1 MLGKNATRSVNSSLH
16 RGIFRDALCRSA
28 RIPGLAT
35 GLVIGLTLG
44 LGLIVA
50 PDAADA
56 SQRRGAGKT
65 GAASAVSSRSFSG
78 LASYYGS
85 ESGSKTASGARYNP
99 SALTAAHR
107 TLPFG
112 TQVKVTEPRS
122 GRSVVVLI
130 NDRGPFV
137 RGRVLDLS
145 VAAARAIGITGR
157 GVGHVVAEVL

>member
-1 MLGKNATRSVNSSLH
+1 MLGKNTTRPVDSSLRRSRI
-16 RGIFRDALCRSA
+16 RGALRPFA
-28 RIPGLAT
+28 TIPA
-35 GLVIGLTLG
+35 LVLGLTLG
-44 LGLIVA
+44 LGVTFA
-50 PDAADA
+50 SDGAEA

-65 GAASAVSSRSFSG
+65 GAATATSSRSFSG

-99 SALTAAHR
+99 GALTAAHR

-112 TQVKVTEPRS
+112 TQLKVTEPRS
-122 GRSVVVLI
+122 GRSVIVRI

>member
-1 MLGKNATRSVNSSLH
+1 MFGKNATRSVEISLRRNI
-16 RGIFRDALCRSA
+16 RGAGFGRLAM
-28 RIPGLAT
+28 IPGLA
-35 GLVIGLTLG
+35 LMVALG
-44 LGLIVA
+44 LGLA
-50 PDAADA
+50 GAFDDAEA
-56 SQRRGAGKT
+56 SQKRASGKN
-65 GAASAVSSRSFSG
+65 GAAPAAASRTFSG

-99 SALTAAHR
+99 GALTAAHR
-107 TLPFG
+107 SLPFG
-112 TQVKVTEPRS
+112 TQVRVTEPRS